1 MNNEIKNKLLTS
13 VIHCY
18 ILFIE
23 NRAVFDL
30 NIILNYTSMVPI
42 YIQLM
47 DQIKKEIIDGKI
59 KQNDILPSV
68 RVLSAELKISA
79 LTVKKTYDKLEEDG
93 FVTTV
98 HGKGT
103 FVSSANQQLLLE
115 ERKKGIEDS
124 FNEAIQKAR
133 NLGTSDGEILEIV
146 RLLLE

>member
-23 NRAVFDL
+23 NRVVFDL

-79 LTVKKTYDKLEEDG
+79 LTVKKAYDKLEEDG

-133 NLGTSDGEILEIV
+133 NLGISDGEILEIV